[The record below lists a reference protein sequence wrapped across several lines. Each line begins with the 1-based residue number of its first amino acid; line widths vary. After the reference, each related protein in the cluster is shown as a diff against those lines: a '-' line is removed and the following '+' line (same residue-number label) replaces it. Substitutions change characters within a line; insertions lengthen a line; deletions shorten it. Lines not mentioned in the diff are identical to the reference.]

1 MKIVDIAVKKS
12 LSLQL
17 SELSKSIGGGQQ
29 RGGGYR
35 RKGV

>member
-1 MKIVDIAVKKS
+1 MKIVDIAVKS